1 MLQKIC
7 RKNSSFR
14 KRSIENRRAEGWKI
28 DDYHRVNRRAEG
40 YKIDDYHRVNRRKA
54 KSKST

>member
-1 MLQKIC
+1 MV
-7 RKNSSFR
+7 
-14 KRSIENRRAEGWKI
+14 KRSIENRRAEGCKI
-28 DDYHRVNRRAEG
+28 DDYHRANRRAEG